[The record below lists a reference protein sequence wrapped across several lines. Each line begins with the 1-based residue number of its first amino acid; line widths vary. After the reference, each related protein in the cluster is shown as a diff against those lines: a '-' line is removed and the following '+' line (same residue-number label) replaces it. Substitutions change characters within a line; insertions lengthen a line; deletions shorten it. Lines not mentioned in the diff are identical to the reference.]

1 VVVGNNNPTTTII
14 QQGGFCTTL
23 VAQGGNLPT
32 TANARCGTALVV
44 EAGAGNLRG
53 RGGVVGVVLGLQIL
67 GAWVVLRRW

>member
-1 VVVGNNNPTTTII
+1 MVVGNNNPTTTII

-23 VAQGGNLPT
+23 VAEGNNLPT

-44 EAGAGNLRG
+44 EAGASKG
-53 RGGVVGVVLGLQIL
+53 RGGVLGVVLGLQVL

>member
-1 VVVGNNNPTTTII
+1 MVGNDNPTTTII

-23 VAQGGNLPT
+23 VAEGDNLPT

-44 EAGAGNLRG
+44 EAGASRG
-53 RGGVVGVVLGLQIL
+53 REAVVSIVLGLQFL